1 MQTEVLMKKFP
12 VVKIK
17 SKIMQIK
24 NTDKTF
30 NLSFLKK
37 EIYNE

>member
-1 MQTEVLMKKFP
+1 MKKFP

-17 SKIMQIK
+17 SEIMQIK